1 MSDEASGQL
10 KQNRRVDGDTYA
22 ETYCFDRSR
31 TYLVKVLTT
40 PVGGSL
46 SCVSVKD
53 GKEAMAG
60 DALVVVDKGVR
71 ILQWV

>member
-1 MSDEASGQL
+1 MGRGVKSIKTKKKA
-10 KQNRRVDGDTYA
+10 KGDTRA
-22 ETYCFDRSR
+22 WFLFFDRSR

-53 GKEAMAG
+53 GKEAMAS
-60 DALVVVDKGVR
+60 DALVVVDKGVC
-71 ILQWV
+71 IL